1 MAGRQAWPKT
11 SGAVILRSCL
21 TASDAGS
28 RIQLSVIPGMGEMRA
43 RATVAA
49 AAIAVILAVFG
60 QASASADAPTGVA
73 IQAHPCNFA
82 GQEVGLWEASGAI
95 NDAGTY
101 VRTEGA
107 TSPPDRPPFSNGPFR
122 ETFVF
127 TGALGTFTV
136 SAEERLTDN
145 GVTGV
150 WQIRPAGTGAY
161 ASASGHGDVAFS
173 GGTPNA
179 CPPPF
184 NQFTLS
190 LTGVASKVG

>member
-1 MAGRQAWPKT
+1 
-11 SGAVILRSCL
+11 
-21 TASDAGS
+21 
-28 RIQLSVIPGMGEMRA
+28 MRA

-49 AAIAVILAVFG
+49 AAIAGVLAVFG
-60 QASASADAPTGVA
+60 QSSARADAPTAVS
-73 IQAHPCNFA
+73 IRAHPCSFA
-82 GQEVGLWEASGAI
+82 GQEVGVWEASGAI
-95 NDAGTY
+95 NDAGTF
-101 VRTEGA
+101 VRTEAA
-107 TSPPDRPPFSNGPFR
+107 TSPPERPPFSNGPYR

-127 TGALGTFTV
+127 AGALGSFTV

-161 ASASGHGDVAFS
+161 ADTSGHGDVAFS
-173 GGTPNA
+173 GGTPNS

>member
-1 MAGRQAWPKT
+1 M
-11 SGAVILRSCL
+11 
-21 TASDAGS
+21 
-28 RIQLSVIPGMGEMRA
+28 
-43 RATVAA
+43 
-49 AAIAVILAVFG
+49 FG
-60 QASASADAPTGVA
+60 QPSASAAAPTAVT
-73 IQAHPCNFA
+73 IQAHPCSFF

-95 NDAGTY
+95 NDFGTY
-101 VRTEGA
+101 LRTEAA
-107 TSPPDRPPFSNGPFR
+107 TSPPERPPFTNGPFG

-127 TGALGTFTV
+127 TGSRGTFTV
-136 SAEERLTDN
+136 SAQERLTNN

-161 ASASGHGDVAFS
+161 AATSGHGDVAFF
-173 GGTPNA
+173 GATPNA